1 MKQIIPLA
9 EGWQVAG
16 LSTTGRLDA
25 GAVARLSD
33 GLQETTDD
41 WLTATMPA
49 QVHDVLIA
57 HGRIE
62 EPWKPGAGE
71 QAAWVDKQDWT
82 YRREFDRPASD
93 GRVMLTCR
101 GLDTVVDVYLNGE
114 HVAFCDDMFLPLRVD
129 VTDVL
134 RDRNV
139 LLLHFRAPRAYV
151 ETLEMDPAWEGKIT
165 PTRLLRKTG
174 DDFGTFSGGCQ
185 DYSPIGV
192 FDEVLLEVIDQGEI
206 DQLSVPYRLS
216 EDLDVAWLT
225 LHAGGSGAVAG
236 ASVLATVTDE
246 AGQVVSERTVDVS
259 PAGDGRWG
267 AEAGLEVAPLR
278 LWWPRNLGDQPLYT
292 VTAELRIGGTVA
304 DRRTRR
310 MGFRKLTWDEPFRF
324 RINDRPLT
332 VWGANLNQ
340 ADGVTHVTDPR
351 RIDRILERVVNAEF
365 NALRLWGPGQPYPA
379 RVLDECSRR
388 GILVFFEFAHT
399 GGCWPDSPAFRRK
412 CAREAA
418 HWVTEYRHHPCIFL
432 WCGNNESH
440 MYAPRDKKGRYLGQD
455 LFETDYRRLCQ
466 RLDPGR
472 FYHPSSPAGGAYAND
487 PRAGDSHSYNHL
499 WFVTGEHFPV
509 QFSENTRSAPP
520 LVKSLR
526 RFVDPDRFWPED
538 FTGLVA
544 GPDDLPLPAAWM
556 DLTWNPAF
564 MLGRFGE
571 VGRFY
576 DTHQTP
582 EGLIYRFGQAQG
594 EYIRRNVERYR
605 RGKPLSDPDGPRRT
619 SGHFWW
625 KLNSTWPMV
634 YSELIDYLLEPNMGY
649 YAMKRAYAPLLL
661 SFEITDRVHLWVV
674 NDTGEDVAGQLFVR
688 RYDADGRRILDEFS
702 RAVRV
707 SAGQSVLAM
716 TLEELGMFW
725 RGDRLHA
732 ELRDPSG
739 QSLAQTI
746 DCTAMERHLRLPR
759 AEVSLAPTPEG
770 VEVSCDVFARCVE
783 LAGDADGERFGWL
796 FEDNHF
802 DLLPDRPRRIR
813 ILGDHDAG
821 TISAGSFWSDQ
832 RASIDWR
839 RA

>member
-16 LSTTGRLDA
+16 LSSSGRLDA
-25 GAVARLSD
+25 DTAARLSQGED
-33 GLQETTDD
+33 GTVEE
-41 WLTATMPA
+41 WLSAQMPA
-49 QVHDVLIA
+49 QVHDVLVA
-57 HGRIE
+57 HGRLE
-62 EPWKPGAGE
+62 DPWKPGAGE
-71 QAAWVDKQDWT
+71 QAAWVDKQDWV
-82 YRREFDRPASD
+82 YRREFARPAAE
-93 GRVMLTCR
+93 GRVMLRCL

-114 HVAFCDDMFLPLRVD
+114 HIAFSDDMFVPLRVD

-134 RDRNV
+134 GECNV
-139 LLLHFRAPRAYV
+139 LLLHFRAPLAYV
-151 ETLEMDPAWEGKIT
+151 ETLKMDPAWEGKVT

-174 DDFGTFSGGCQ
+174 DDFGTFSGGCK

-192 FDEVLLEVIDQGEI
+192 YDEVRLEVIDRGEI
-206 DQLSVPYRLS
+206 DELAVHYRLS
-216 EDLDVAWLT
+216 DGLDFAWLT
-225 LHAGGSGAVAG
+225 LAAGGSGAAPG
-236 ASVLATVTDE
+236 ASLHVAVTDE
-246 AGQVVSERTVDVS
+246 DGQAVCAGSADVS
-259 PAGDGRWG
+259 TEVDGRWV
-267 AEAGLEVAPLR
+267 AEVRLEVDRPR

-292 VTAELRIGGTVA
+292 VTTELRIDGEAV
-304 DRRTRR
+304 DRRSRR
-310 MGFRKLTWDEPFRF
+310 IGLRKLTWDEPFRF
-324 RINDRPLT
+324 RVNDRPLT

-340 ADGVTHVTDPR
+340 ADGVTHVADAG
-351 RIDRILERVVNAEF
+351 RIDRILERVVNADF
-365 NALRLWGPGQPYPA
+365 NALRLWGPGQPYPP

-399 GGCWPDSPAFRRK
+399 GGCWPDSPEFRRK
-412 CAREAA
+412 CVREAE
-418 HWVTEYRHHPCIFL
+418 HWVGEYRHHPCILL

-455 LFETDYRRLCQ
+455 LFETDYRRVCE
-466 RLDPGR
+466 RMDPGR

-526 RFVDPDRFWPED
+526 RFIDPDRFWPGD
-538 FTGLVA
+538 FTGMVT
-544 GPDDLPLPAAWM
+544 GPDDLPLPASWM
-556 DLTWNPAF
+556 ELTWNPAF

-576 DTHQTP
+576 DTNTTP
-582 EGLIYRFGQAQG
+582 EGLVYRFGQAQG

-605 RGKPLSDPDGPRRT
+605 RGKPLTDPDGPRRT

-674 NDTGEDVAGQLFVR
+674 NDTGIDVEGQLLVR
-688 RYDADGRRILDEFS
+688 RYDADGARILDEFS
-702 RAVRV
+702 RAVGVR
-707 SAGQSVLAM
+707 AGESHLAM

-732 ELRDPSG
+732 ELRDPTG
-739 QSLAQTI
+739 RTLAQTI
-746 DCTAMERHLRLPR
+746 DCTGMERHLRIPR
-759 AEVSLAPTPEG
+759 AEISLAPAPDG
-770 VEVSCDVFARCVE
+770 VVVSCDVFARCVE
-783 LAGDADGERFGWL
+783 LAGDADGEQFGWL

-802 DLLPDRPRRIR
+802 DLLPDKPRRIG

-821 TISAGSFWSDQ
+821 TITAGSFWSDH
-832 RASIDWR
+832 RASIDWS